1 MKATGLNHL
10 SIGARDVDASVRF
23 YAEMFGMEPIPTYN
37 FGFRT
42 QYLRC
47 GDQQV
52 HIFSL
57 PDAATRYQHFAMNV
71 DDFMAVYE
79 RAKAAG
85 IIDHETFGNGVNEMP
100 DGTVQ
105 LYLRDPGGNLVEVD
119 WPDVDNPRHLAH
131 SGTEAPRRPLRAEGR
146 ESRSDALSRP
156 PRQDVRRPA

>member
-10 SIGARDVDASVRF
+10 SIGSTDIDASVRF
-23 YAEMFGMEPIPTYN
+23 YVEMFGMEVIPTYN

-42 QYLRC
+42 QYLSC
-47 GDQQV
+47 GNQQL

-57 PDAATRYQHFAMNV
+57 PDATPTYQHFAIDV

-79 RAKAAG
+79 RAKARDV
-85 IIDHETFGNGVNEMP
+85 IDHTTFGNGVNEMP

-119 WPDVDNPRHLAH
+119 WPDVGTLDTSRLPELKRLADRFEQVGENLEATLYRGRKR
-131 SGTEAPRRPLRAEGR
+131 GTA
-146 ESRSDALSRP
+146 
-156 PRQDVRRPA
+156 

>member
-1 MKATGLNHL
+1 VRATGLNHL
-10 SIGARDVDASVRF
+10 SIGATDVETSVRF
-23 YAEMFGMEPIPTYN
+23 YEEMFGMVRIPTYN

-57 PDAATRYQHFAMNV
+57 SDATPRYQHFAMNV
-71 DDFMAVYE
+71 DDFMAFYDK
-79 RAKAAG
+79 AKAAG
-85 IIDHETFGNGVNEMP
+85 LIDHQTFGNGVNEMP

-119 WPDVDNPRHLAH
+119 WPDVESLDRSRIPELKRLADRFEQK
-131 SGTEAPRRPLRAEGR
+131 GENLEATLYLDRK
-146 ESRSDALSRP
+146 SRG
-156 PRQDVRRPA
+156 

>member
-10 SIGARDVDASVRF
+10 SIGARDVDASIRF

-57 PDAATRYQHFAMNV
+57 PDAATRYQHFAMDV

-119 WPDVDNPRHLAH
+119 WPDVKTLDTSRIPELKRLADRFEQKGENLEATLYLARHGKA
-131 SGTEAPRRPLRAEGR
+131 
-146 ESRSDALSRP
+146 
-156 PRQDVRRPA
+156 